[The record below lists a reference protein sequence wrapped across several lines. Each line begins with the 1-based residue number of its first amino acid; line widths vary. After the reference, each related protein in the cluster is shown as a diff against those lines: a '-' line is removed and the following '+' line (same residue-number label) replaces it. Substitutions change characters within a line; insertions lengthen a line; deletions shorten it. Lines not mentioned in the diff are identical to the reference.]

1 MDFWLPEIFSGGAL
15 PLLYSLYLTP
25 VALWGVGALLFS
37 SALLSVVI
45 CITYKPPLRVS
56 HWSDCAMQLTA
67 DILKLLLN
75 ISTLLA
81 KAQTG
86 DSDTGA
92 LLCIAPLFTLLSIPG
107 SLSVSYS
114 DIMLRATSATS
125 IVLILFAVWLI
136 LTGSST
142 HYHHPPHTET
152 SAFESCIQ
160 IAAAALCSFNLE
172 TNTWIQIQS
181 SFRLAILQLILA
193 SSKSLLGILLFG
205 SQNLLVW
212 FLHGVVL
219 LQSCL
224 LLARSTRKQL
234 GLLDVKDASR
244 TAVLVN
250 ALLIAVAY
258 AARNA
263 IIQWAPAIGV
273 VLVLLQA
280 VKMF

>member
-1 MDFWLPEIFSGGAL
+1 MTLF
-15 PLLYSLYLTP
+15 
-25 VALWGVGALLFS
+25 GVGTLLFS
-37 SALLSVVI
+37 SALLSCVI
-45 CITYKPPLRVS
+45 CYAYTPPLRVS

-114 DIMLRATSATS
+114 DIMLRATTATS
-125 IVLILFAVWLI
+125 IVLILLAVWLI
-136 LTGSST
+136 LTGASAP
-142 HYHHPPHTET
+142 HQPPHAET
-152 SAFESCIQ
+152 STFESCVQ

-172 TNTWIQIQS
+172 TNTWVQVQS
-181 SFRLAILQLILA
+181 SFLLAILQLILA

-205 SQNLLVW
+205 SQNLLIW

-224 LLARSTRKQL
+224 LLARSARKQL
-234 GLLDVKDASR
+234 GLLEVKDASR

-250 ALLIAVAY
+250 ALLLALAY
-258 AARNA
+258 AAQMPSSSGPPR
-263 IIQWAPAIGV
+263 
-273 VLVLLQA
+273 
-280 VKMF
+280 